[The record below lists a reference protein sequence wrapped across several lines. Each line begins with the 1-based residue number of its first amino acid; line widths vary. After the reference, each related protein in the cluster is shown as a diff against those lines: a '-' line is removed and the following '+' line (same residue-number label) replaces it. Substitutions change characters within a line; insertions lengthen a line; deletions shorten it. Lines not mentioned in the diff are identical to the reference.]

1 MIYIPDLRSIGV
13 QQMYAAGRAGRFRT
27 GLVAMPVWYDRMWRP
42 AGSGSDGGFRR
53 FVAVDRS
60 RRLQADAGREI
71 TEP

>member
-1 MIYIPDLRSIGV
+1 
-13 QQMYAAGRAGRFRT
+13 MYAAGRAGRFRT

-53 FVAVDRS
+53 FMAVDRS

>member
-1 MIYIPDLRSIGV
+1 
-13 QQMYAAGRAGRFRT
+13 MYAVGRAGHFRT
-27 GLVAMPVWYDRMWRP
+27 GLVVMPVWYDRMWRP
-42 AGSGSDGGFRR
+42 ASSGSDGGFRR

>member
-1 MIYIPDLRSIGV
+1 
-13 QQMYAAGRAGRFRT
+13 MYAAGRASHFRT

-42 AGSGSDGGFRR
+42 AGLGSAGGFRR